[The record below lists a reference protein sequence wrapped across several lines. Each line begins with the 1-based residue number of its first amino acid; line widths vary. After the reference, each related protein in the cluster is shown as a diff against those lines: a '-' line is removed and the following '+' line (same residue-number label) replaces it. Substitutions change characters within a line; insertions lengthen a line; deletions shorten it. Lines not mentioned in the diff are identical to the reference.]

1 MVCIFSFLKRVKIYK
16 FYLWFEEIIQIKN
29 SSICVLSSKTMI
41 ETAKLN
47 GIYKLDESKSFVN
60 NIHYM
65 PDDTI
70 LQKLANKEDGTFNL
84 VKYSETIEL

>member
-1 MVCIFSFLKRVKIYK
+1 
-16 FYLWFEEIIQIKN
+16 
-29 SSICVLSSKTMI
+29 MI

-47 GIYKLDESKSFVN
+47 GIYKLDESNSFVN

-84 VKYSETIEL
+84 VKYSETIELKADFGSIQTELNRTKSGRTRQTVPELFEFFNYF